1 MFLPFSKPTLKY
13 LEEDL
18 VRLTVIE
25 GEKWAYMYGIVINND
40 KQNFKVFI
48 PNLVQFLAMDLG
60 IINGKKTDC
69 SILEPIK
76 DSVYIFSF
84 ETIIKDINEQSKELT
99 LEKPKNLKEKN
110 LGKIENLLK
119 NLDIEAEL
127 EIEYNAL
134 GVPHT
139 QKGKT
144 YKILSNGMS
153 LFTAIPI
160 PNGTILEV
168 VVKIPYKEYID
179 RKGDKFKA
187 KVVDS
192 KQLEKKKFETFLE
205 FETIDEELKKQIFEF
220 ALINSNIDK

>member
-18 VRLTVIE
+18 VKLTIIE

-40 KQNFKVFI
+40 KQNFRVFI

-60 IINGKKTDC
+60 IINGKKLEC
-69 SILEPIK
+69 LILEPIK

-187 KVVDS
+187 KVVHS

>member
-1 MFLPFSKPTLKY
+1 MFLPFSKPSLKY

-25 GEKWAYMYGIVINND
+25 GEKWDYIYGIIVDNS
-40 KQNFKVFI
+40 KQDFKVFI
-48 PNLVQFLAMDLG
+48 PNLCQFLAKDLG
-60 IINGKKTDC
+60 IVNGKKLEC

-76 DSVYIFSF
+76 DNLYIFNF
-84 ETIIKDINEQSKELT
+84 ETVIKDINEHNKELD
-99 LEKPKNLKEKN
+99 LEKPKNIKEKN
-110 LGKIENLLK
+110 LGKISELLK
-119 NLDIEAEL
+119 NVDIEAEL
-127 EIEYNAL
+127 DIEYNAL
-134 GVPHT
+134 GVPHS

-144 YKILSNGMS
+144 YKILSNGLS

-160 PNGTILEV
+160 PNGTVLEII
-168 VVKIPYKEYID
+168 VKIPYKEYID
-179 RKGDKFKA
+179 RKGDKFKVN
-187 KVVDS
+187 VVNS

>member
-1 MFLPFSKPTLKY
+1 VFLPFSKPSLKY
-13 LEEDL
+13 LDEDL
-18 VRLTVIE
+18 VKLTVIE
-25 GEKWAYMYGIVINND
+25 GEKWAYIYGIITNND
-40 KQNFKVFI
+40 KQNFRVFV
-48 PNLVQFLAMDLG
+48 PNLAQFLAMDLG
-60 IINGKKTDC
+60 IMNDKKIEC
-69 SILEPIK
+69 SILEPLK
-76 DSVYIFSF
+76 DNIYIFNF

-99 LEKPKNLKEKN
+99 LEKPKNIKDKN
-110 LGKIENLLK
+110 LGKIDNLLK

-134 GVPHT
+134 GVPHA

-144 YKILSNGMS
+144 YKILSNGLS

-160 PNGTILEV
+160 PNQTILEII
-168 VVKIPYKEYID
+168 VKIPYKEYID

-187 KVVDS
+187 KVVNS

-220 ALINSNIDK
+220 ALINSNVDK